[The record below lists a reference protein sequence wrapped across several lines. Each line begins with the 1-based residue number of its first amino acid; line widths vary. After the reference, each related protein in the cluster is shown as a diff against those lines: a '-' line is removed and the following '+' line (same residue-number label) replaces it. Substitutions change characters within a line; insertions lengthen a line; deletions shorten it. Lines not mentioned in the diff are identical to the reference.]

1 MRSDRPRGGR
11 PRAPRTARPLA
22 SRARGLAAIL
32 WILALLAA
40 CGTSATS
47 RGTPSPASTPS
58 PTATPSRPVA
68 INPSAR
74 TVGMNAEPSM
84 QPWRYIGPSP
94 DSWWDPTNGQRYIDA
109 EMALDDRL
117 GVQAV
122 RLEFPW
128 WVMEPARQG
137 TFDWSQADDIVAAAA
152 AHHLQ
157 LTPVIVWTPRW
168 AAPQPWSVPPA
179 SALGAFVTALVT
191 RYHTSIHY
199 WEMWNEPNSSNYFT
213 GTEAQY
219 VENVLI
225 PGARA
230 VHHTDPTAKVIA
242 AGTSSPDI
250 AWINQL
256 YALGAR
262 GSFDIMGFHDYGY
275 PPNDAPAIR
284 AALASHGDA
293 AMPIW
298 LGEYGVQEQST
309 NDVLQ
314 QSLLT
319 HVLTSGGPI
328 AMAQW
333 YTLRDTYRV
342 TCCPTQIVGTAY
354 WGLVQHD
361 DTTLK
366 TGFTT
371 MQHLIQAGLPT
382 PS

>member
-1 MRSDRPRGGR
+1 MSLGIPRQAR
-11 PRAPRTARPLA
+11 LLTALLWLA
-22 SRARGLAAIL
+22 S
-32 WILALLAA
+32 LLAA
-40 CGTSATS
+40 CASPSTG
-47 RGTPSPASTPS
+47 RGTQSPG
-58 PTATPSRPVA
+58 ATPSSSATPARPAVV
-68 INPSAR
+68 NPSAR
-74 TVGMNAEPSM
+74 AAGMNAEPSM

-94 DSWWDPTNGQRYIDA
+94 DGWWDPTNGTRYVDA
-109 EMALDDRL
+109 EMALDQSL
-117 GVQAV
+117 GVQTV

-128 WVMEPARQG
+128 WVMAPDRG
-137 TFDWSQADDIVAAAA
+137 TYDWSRADYIVAAAA
-152 AHHLQ
+152 AHQIQ

-168 AAPQPWSVPPA
+168 AAAQPWDVPA
-179 SALGAFVTALVT
+179 AADFAAFVTAVVA
-191 RYHTSIHY
+191 RYHTTIHF

-219 VENVLI
+219 VHDVLI

-230 VHHTDPTAKVIA
+230 VRQTDPTAKVIA

-250 AWINQL
+250 NWINQL

-284 AALASHGDA
+284 AALVAHGDA
-293 AMPIW
+293 SMPIW
-298 LGEYGVQEQST
+298 LSEYGVQEQAT
-309 NDVLQ
+309 GDWLQ
-314 QSLLT
+314 QSLMT
-319 HVLTSGGPI
+319 HVLTSTGPI

-342 TCCPTQIVGTAY
+342 TCCPTQVVGTAY
-354 WGLVQHD
+354 WGLVEHD

-366 TGFTT
+366 AGFNT
-371 MQHLIQAGLPT
+371 MRQLIQSGLPN